1 MHGFVWLGKRGESWR
16 TWGRGQLHFSYSM
29 EKNLISIKVWKIP
42 LNILHTQLLL
52 CTTESSSSKKPLNH
66 SGLKS
71 TLKEVSFYMARST
84 LALFTEVSV
93 MRILLQLM
101 TFKRLDYV
109 GEWPLGF
116 PEKASGLPSSLSLSL
131 VPTLHTLRFDLL
143 FLFCEFPPAVKN
155 NIKSFWRYL

>member
-1 MHGFVWLGKRGESWR
+1 MRERKNAWICLVGKEGRILEDLGERATPFFIFYG
-16 TWGRGQLHFSYSM
+16 
-29 EKNLISIKVWKIP
+29 KNLISIKVWKIP

-52 CTTESSSSKKPLNH
+52 CSTESSSSKKPLNH

-116 PEKASGLPSSLSLSL
+116 PEKASGLPSSLSLSCSYTPHL
-131 VPTLHTLRFDLL
+131 EVRLIVPVLWVS
-143 FLFCEFPPAVKN
+143 PISK
-155 NIKSFWRYL
+155 K

>member
-1 MHGFVWLGKRGESWR
+1 MRERKNAWICLVGKEGRILEDLGERATPFFIFYG
-16 TWGRGQLHFSYSM
+16 
-29 EKNLISIKVWKIP
+29 KNLISIKVWKIP

-52 CTTESSSSKKPLNH
+52 CTPESSSSKKPLNH

-101 TFKRLDYV
+101 TFKRLDYI

-116 PEKASGLPSSLSLSL
+116 PEKASGLPSSLSL
-131 VPTLHTLRFDLL
+131 L
-143 FLFCEFPPAVKN
+143 FLHSTPWGSTYCSCSVSFPQQ
-155 NIKSFWRYL
+155 

>member
-42 LNILHTQLLL
+42 LNILHTQSLL
-52 CTTESSSSKKPLNH
+52 CTTELSSSKKPLNH

-109 GEWPLGF
+109 GEWPLGY
-116 PEKASGLPSSLSLSL
+116 PEKASGLPSSLSLSCSYTPHL
-131 VPTLHTLRFDLL
+131 EVGLIVPVLWVS
-143 FLFCEFPPAVKN
+143 PSSK
-155 NIKSFWRYL
+155 K